1 MEQMSIP
8 LSNPSLKDC
17 THSILSNS
25 QVYNQNLTAKD
36 ILNSEYLASSDM
48 LRHVQ
53 MLWNDT
59 GVHKA
64 YARSNEYQLL
74 DCAA

>member
-1 MEQMSIP
+1 MKSMCINF
-8 LSNPSLKDC
+8 SNPDLELTAQSL
-17 THSILSNS
+17 LSHS
-25 QVYNQNLTAKD
+25 QVHDPSLSPKD
-36 ILNSEYLASSDM
+36 IIHSDYLASEEM
-48 LRHVQ
+48 ITHVQ
-53 MLWNDT
+53 MLWNDN